1 MLGKYVVDYSAD
13 SPKMMQSMHKNMEE
27 MPMHQQIK
35 MAEHHLEMMGNMMPQ
50 MNRKMEEMKD
60 SNQQHSHKH

>member
-1 MLGKYVVDYSAD
+1 
-13 SPKMMQSMHKNMEE
+13 MMQSMHKNMEE

>member
-1 MLGKYVVDYSAD
+1 
-13 SPKMMQSMHKNMEE
+13 MME
-27 MPMHQQIK
+27 
-35 MAEHHLEMMGNMMPQ
+35 NMMPQ

>member
-1 MLGKYVVDYSAD
+1 
-13 SPKMMQSMHKNMEE
+13 
-27 MPMHQQIK
+27 

-60 SNQQHSHKH
+60 SNQQH